1 MNTAQTLTRLCKG
14 VAALVELAPKPKP
27 PRIDYMQIEGFMP
40 KYSEM
45 VKGMATPEPQIT
57 GVAAVGVSYPPEI
70 EEEAPVVRNTVT
82 ITPVEPERK
91 VLATSCIACSQS
103 HITGIAGAL
112 DEGLRFAREGGV
124 TDPEALRRIDAAE
137 REIVTMERIDL
148 SPEAILNSP
157 EKDQEL
163 ARYFLPKIRVLR
175 QDIGQIADVP
185 GLEKAAAEA
194 SVLSQEFRLKRM
206 QAAGVNL
213 NPIMALAKAVQD
225 GTMTVEE
232 ARAKVK
238 EFLPEG
244 V

>member
-1 MNTAQTLTRLCKG
+1 
-14 VAALVELAPKPKP
+14 
-27 PRIDYMQIEGFMP
+27 
-40 KYSEM
+40 
-45 VKGMATPEPQIT
+45 
-57 GVAAVGVSYPPEI
+57 
-70 EEEAPVVRNTVT
+70 
-82 ITPVEPERK
+82 
-91 VLATSCIACSQS
+91 
-103 HITGIAGAL
+103 
-112 DEGLRFAREGGV
+112 
-124 TDPEALRRIDAAE
+124 
-137 REIVTMERIDL
+137 MERIDL